1 MPVVKGATEVALR
14 IGLGTHVLRRS
25 HGAAWDRGFSL
36 GIAPRAKVGVRV
48 GCAGAGKVGV
58 SVWGRGVDSLVVP
71 LDLAPGAEVL
81 FCLGVSDR
89 VGISGGEVCVMQTRT
104 TSYAVLSAGQGS
116 PSVAGS
122 AAMSGSTTKE
132 VSVVESGSESE
143 SGLYPRSRSEAW
155 SWSVASSRSRG
166 ESASGRWSE
175 SGSRSRVGSWG
186 KSGSR

>member
-1 MPVVKGATEVALR
+1 M
-14 IGLGTHVLRRS
+14 VLRGIVGSVSESRRGPKAVSTSSARVQRRWRS
-25 HGAAWDRGFSL
+25 QSKSRWAD
-36 GIAPRAKVGVRV
+36 PY
-48 GCAGAGKVGV
+48 
-58 SVWGRGVDSLVVP
+58 VV
-71 LDLAPGAEVL
+71 LRTLATGWAYL
-81 FCLGVSDR
+81 FGLGVSGR
-89 VGISGGEVCVMQTRT
+89 VSISGEEVSVMQTRT

-155 SWSVASSRSRG
+155 SWSWFKSRE

>member
-1 MPVVKGATEVALR
+1 MPVVKGATEVTLR
-14 IGLGTHVLRRS
+14 IGQGTHVLRRS
-25 HGAAWDRGFSL
+25 HGAARNRGFGL
-36 GIAPRAKVGVRV
+36 GIASRAKVGVRV
-48 GCAGAGKVGV
+48 GCAGVGKVWV
-58 SVWGRGVDSLVVP
+58 FVWCRDVDSLVVP

-122 AAMSGSTTKE
+122 VAMSGSTTKE

-143 SGLYPRSRSEAW
+143 SGLYPRSRSEAGSW
-155 SWSVASSRSRG
+155 SWFKSRG
-166 ESASGRWSE
+166 ESVSGRWSE